1 MSWWIAEAE
10 RTVTEVVPAP
20 PDVVRDFYVDL
31 DSLTVVHPL
40 IISVKELSRS
50 EEPDGYRQTYRVVDR
65 VRMGPFSFR
74 ITYRAGWQV
83 PREGDVL
90 TEAYQSPSVRLLG
103 TVSFEPVDG
112 GTRLTERIRI
122 SAPRPLAGYTN
133 REAVKAHTAML
144 AGIRAHFESR

>member
-10 RTVTEVVPAP
+10 RTVTDVVPAP

-40 IISVKELSRS
+40 IVSVKELSRTDD
-50 EEPDGYRQTYRVVDR
+50 PDGYRQTYRVVDR
-65 VRMGPFSFR
+65 INMGPFSFR
-74 ITYRAGWQV
+74 IAYRAGWQV
-83 PREGDVL
+83 PLHGDVL

-103 TVSFEPVDG
+103 RVRFEPVDG

-122 SAPRPLAGYTN
+122 SAPRPLASYTN
-133 REAVKAHTAML
+133 REAVKAHTSML